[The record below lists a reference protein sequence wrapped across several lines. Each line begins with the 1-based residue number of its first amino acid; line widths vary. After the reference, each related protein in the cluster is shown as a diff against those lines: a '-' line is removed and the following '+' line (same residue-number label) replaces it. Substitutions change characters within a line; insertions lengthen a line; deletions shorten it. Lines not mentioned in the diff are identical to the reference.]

1 MFLKANYLNL
11 QKIARAFPIPRIT
24 TLPKQPIKFFS
35 VITNKDKNK
44 KEIKFI
50 NPKNYADVN
59 SSREKEYYEFEKMIL
74 VTG

>member
-11 QKIARAFPIPRIT
+11 HKISRLFAVPRIT
-24 TLPKQPIKFFS
+24 TLSKHIKFYS

-50 NPKNYADVN
+50 KPKNYADVN
-59 SSREKEYYEFEKMIL
+59 SSRDKEYYEFEKMNL